1 MRIRATSEISLKL
14 VSEGRIGHSSVAFP
28 LKSGAH
34 AVDHSA
40 AGWWW
45 VKVASSGDGGDVSVV
60 EVDRLVQSAAEGDG
74 ESGED
79 VVSGDFAAFDL

>member
-1 MRIRATSEISLKL
+1 MIVCVR
-14 VSEGRIGHSSVAFP
+14 GGIGHEYAAFP
-28 LKSGAH
+28 RKAGAH

-45 VKVASSGDGGDVSVV
+45 FRVASSCDGGDFSVV
-60 EVDRLVQSAAEGDG
+60 EVDRLVEPAAEGDG

-79 VVSGDFAAFDL
+79 VVSGDLAAFDL